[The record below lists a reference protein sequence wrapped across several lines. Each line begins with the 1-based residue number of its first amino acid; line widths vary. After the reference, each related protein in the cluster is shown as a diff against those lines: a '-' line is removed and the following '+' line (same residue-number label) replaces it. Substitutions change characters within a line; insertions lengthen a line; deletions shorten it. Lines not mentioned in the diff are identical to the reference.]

1 MRVSTPTA
9 LRAGLVGCHACALVS
24 RLPDAPAHKMLCP
37 RCGATLHPR
46 HPKSVAQTWA
56 LLIAACILYIPANL
70 LPIMRTSALG
80 ATQSD
85 TIMSGVIYFIK
96 SGSWP
101 LALVIFVASIVV
113 PVAKLIVL
121 VVLLVSVQRRSHW
134 RPRDRMRLFRAIE
147 LIGPWSMVDVFV
159 VTILV
164 ALVQLGGV
172 ATIEPGA
179 GAVAFAAVVVLTM
192 IAAETFDSRLIW
204 DGAEAPHG

>member
-1 MRVSTPTA
+1 MGQSA
-9 LRAGLVGCHACALVS
+9 LRAGLVGCHACDQVS
-24 RLPDAPAHKMLCP
+24 RLPDSHANRMSCP
-37 RCGATLHPR
+37 RCGATLHAR

-56 LLIAACILYIPANL
+56 LLIAACLLYIPANL
-70 LPIMRTSALG
+70 LPVMRTTSLG

-101 LALVIFVASIVV
+101 LALIIFVASVVV
-113 PVAKLIVL
+113 PVAKLVVIA
-121 VVLLVSVQRRSHW
+121 VLLVSVQRRSRW
-134 RPRDRMRLFRAIE
+134 RPRDRMRLFRVVE

-164 ALVQLGGV
+164 ALVQLGGL

-179 GAVAFAAVVVLTM
+179 GALAFAAVVVLTM
-192 IAAETFDSRLIW
+192 FGAETFDSRLIW
-204 DGAEAPHG
+204 DGAEEPHG